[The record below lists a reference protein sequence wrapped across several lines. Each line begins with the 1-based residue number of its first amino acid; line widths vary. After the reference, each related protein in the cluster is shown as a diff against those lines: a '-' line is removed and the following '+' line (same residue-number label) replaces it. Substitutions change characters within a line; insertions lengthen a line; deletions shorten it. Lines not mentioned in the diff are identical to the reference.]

1 MRRFRS
7 PISLLLCIAVF
18 ASMFTGFM
26 VSAAPLKPHTV
37 ACDLKPANLT
47 VDSVSQQ
54 PSVDCCPIKETK
66 LASTSLDT
74 KSSVSPSQIDCCQAS
89 KLPIRGKTQID
100 ASPIDSCCLPVI
112 RGKAQ
117 IGVNQLDNCCSP
129 VINLPKLQ
137 IGTNIAPDPCAPAVD
152 GSCGI
157 TYPTGS
163 VVGNMP
169 FNQQAYY
176 APGLLATG
184 VTINAGTYW
193 VTGLG
198 KAANGDGFYQIVVA
212 CQYLFV
218 PQIDIVP
225 SYQAP
230 WSGQPLPTT
239 PPVES

>member
-74 KSSVSPSQIDCCQAS
+74 KSSVSPSQLDCCIP
-89 KLPIRGKTQID
+89 L
-100 ASPIDSCCLPVI
+100 I

-117 IGVNQLDNCCSP
+117 IGVNQLDTCCSP
-129 VINLPKLQ
+129 IINLPKLQ